1 MLKGC
6 LKGDGEGRQQQ
17 REGGGGGS
25 GGGGSGSGAAA
36 AADEEDCG
44 GNMTKVSGD
53 VQFNLLFLLVWVG
66 VSG

>member
-1 MLKGC
+1 MS
-6 LKGDGEGRQQQ
+6 RQIEEAAMM
-17 REGGGGGS
+17 RKS
-25 GGGGSGSGAAA
+25 AAA

-44 GNMTKVSGD
+44 GNSMTKVSGD